1 MNVREKFKFTKKNK
15 YKNMK
20 ELIKDIKTLFI
31 KHKWRILCVIA
42 VAYLVIGWADI
53 KQGVIDGWLNK

>member
-1 MNVREKFKFTKKNK
+1 
-15 YKNMK
+15 MK

-31 KHKWRILCVIA
+31 KHKWTILCVIA
-42 VAYLVIGWADI
+42 VTYLVIGWADI

>member
-1 MNVREKFKFTKKNK
+1 
-15 YKNMK
+15 MK